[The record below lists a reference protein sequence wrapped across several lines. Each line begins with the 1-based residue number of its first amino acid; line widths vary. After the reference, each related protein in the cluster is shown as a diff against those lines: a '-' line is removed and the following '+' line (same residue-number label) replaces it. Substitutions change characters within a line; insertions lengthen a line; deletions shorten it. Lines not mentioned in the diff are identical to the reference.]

1 VIVTVVT
8 MWVMEMSIDQIIDVI
23 AMGNRQMATIWTVP
37 VI

>member
-1 VIVTVVT
+1 

-23 AMGNRQMATIWTVP
+23 AMGDGLMTTIWTVP